1 MGVQSMITTRRSMS
15 RKDRGFTLIELMVAV
30 TIGLML
36 TLVVA
41 NLFLGSRA
49 TFQTTDE
56 TSRMQENIRYA
67 YQLLTRSIHHAG
79 YRSSPNTVAT
89 TIFNAANQAVTGTD
103 GGGTAPDTF
112 TIRYQGSG
120 TGTGTGADGSIV
132 NCAGAEVD
140 AAAMTYSTFTIGAG
154 TNGGNALLC
163 DNGAAGGAVEVVPD
177 VENMQV
183 LFGED
188 TNADMVADRYVSA
201 PNVTNFD
208 NVISVRVSLL
218 FRTANISA
226 SVLKDTGTYDLSGT
240 VVGPFND
247 TRIRRVVTLN
257 MNLRNRT
264 P

>member
-1 MGVQSMITTRRSMS
+1 MITTRRSMS
-15 RKDRGFTLIELMVAV
+15 QNDRGFTLIELMVAM

-79 YRSSPNTVAT
+79 YRSSPNTVASQ
-89 TIFNAANQAVTGTD
+89 IFNAANQAVTGTD
-103 GGGTAPDTF
+103 GGGTASDSF

-120 TGTGTGADGSIV
+120 TGTGTADGSIV
-132 NCAGAEVD
+132 NCTGAEID
-140 AAAMTYSTFTIGAG
+140 AAAMTYSTFTIAAGA
-154 TNGGNALLC
+154 NGGNALMC
-163 DNGAAGGAVEVVPD
+163 DNGAAGGPVEVVPD

-208 NVISVRVSLL
+208 NVISIRVSLL

-226 SVLKDTGTYDLSGT
+226 SVLKDTGTFNLSGT

>member
-1 MGVQSMITTRRSMS
+1 MGVQSMITMRKSMS
-15 RKDRGFTLIELMVAV
+15 WKDRGFTLIELMVAV

-79 YRSSPNTVAT
+79 YRSSPNTVAIQ
-89 TIFNAANQAVTGTD
+89 IFNAANQAVMGTE
-103 GGGTAPDTF
+103 GGGTASDSF

-120 TGTGTGADGSIV
+120 TGTGTADGSIV
-132 NCAGAEVD
+132 NCAGTEVD
-140 AAAMTYSTFTIGAG
+140 AAAMTYSTFTIAVG
-154 TNGGNALLC
+154 TNGGNALMC
-163 DNGAAGGAVEVVPD
+163 DNGAPGGAVEVVPD

-201 PNVTNFD
+201 SNVTNFD
-208 NVISVRVSLL
+208 NVISLRVSLL